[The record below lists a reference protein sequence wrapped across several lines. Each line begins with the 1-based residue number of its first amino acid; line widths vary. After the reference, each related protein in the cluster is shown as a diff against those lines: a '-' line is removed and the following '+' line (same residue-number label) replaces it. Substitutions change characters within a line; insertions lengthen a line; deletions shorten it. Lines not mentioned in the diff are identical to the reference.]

1 MDQPDKEMIQGIL
14 AGDEDWIR
22 RFHKKYYQ
30 RLLSYTLKRIGKP
43 EDAEEIVQDSL
54 LSAIYSLP
62 SFLGKSSFSSWL
74 FAITRHE
81 IADFY
86 RKRKVKELLFS
97 RFPVLEHI
105 VDEALAPEFIMERKR
120 IQEKIIACFL
130 HLTEG
135 YRHILRLK
143 YIEGL
148 KTAEVALEL
157 KISYKAAEMR
167 LRRARFAF
175 VKAWNEEKDQKS
187 LPFDSSRDLSF
198 IKEYLGFDHPSLQD
212 LKED

>member
-14 AGDEDWIR
+14 AGDEGWIR
-22 RFHKKYYQ
+22 KFHQKYYK
-30 RLLSYTLKRIGKP
+30 RLLSYTLKRIDKA
-43 EDAEEIVQDSL
+43 EDAEEIVQDTL

-62 SFLGKSSFSSWL
+62 SFLGRSSFSTWL

-86 RKRKVKELLFS
+86 RKRRVKELLFS
-97 RFPVLEHI
+97 RFPILEHI
-105 VDEALAPEFIMERKR
+105 VDEALAPEFIMERQR
-120 IQEKIIACFL
+120 IQGKILACFL

-148 KTAEVALEL
+148 KTAEIALEL
-157 KISYKAAEMR
+157 KISDKAAEMR
-167 LRRARFAF
+167 LRRARLAF
-175 VKAWNEEKDQKS
+175 VKAWNEKKDQES
-187 LPFDSSRDLSF
+187 LPTFSSRDLSF

-212 LKED
+212 ASSD